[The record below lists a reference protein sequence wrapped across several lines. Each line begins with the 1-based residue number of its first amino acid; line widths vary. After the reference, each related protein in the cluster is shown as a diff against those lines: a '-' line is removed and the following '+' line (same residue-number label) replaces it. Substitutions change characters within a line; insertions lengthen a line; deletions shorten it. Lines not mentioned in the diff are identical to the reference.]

1 MDTVRWVEDD
11 GANMEENGR
20 WNSEKEVEKKKQK
33 RLQEAGVAT
42 TRRDFWTATRAV
54 LPSEEAGYLQSD
66 DFRIAKRPAAERRHR
81 PL

>member
-11 GANMEENGR
+11 GANTEENGR

-42 TRRDFWTATRAV
+42 TRRDF
-54 LPSEEAGYLQSD
+54 
-66 DFRIAKRPAAERRHR
+66 
-81 PL
+81 